1 MGDSE
6 RKKNKMSTK
15 RIAFLGLFL
24 AFAMILSYVESLIP
38 FYFGV
43 PGMKLG
49 LPNAAILM
57 VLYIFGP
64 LEALIV
70 NVIRVILTGLMFTNI
85 FSIMFSLF
93 GAVFSFVGMWL
104 IKKFLRPSIQVVSVF
119 GGLLHNIGQLIVA
132 ILIVKNYLVGYYLP
146 VLLIAGFV
154 TGLLIGIISAEVLKR
169 LQPLI
174 INTFA
179 G

>member
-1 MGDSE
+1 MTD
-6 RKKNKMSTK
+6 KTQKNRKMSTRK
-15 RIAFLGLFL
+15 LAFLGLFL

-64 LEALIV
+64 MEALIV
-70 NVIRVILTGLMFTNI
+70 NIIRVILTGLMFTNI

-93 GAVFSFVGMWL
+93 GAIFSFLGMWL
-104 IKKFLRPSIQVVSVF
+104 IKKFFKPSIQVVSVF
-119 GGLLHNIGQLIVA
+119 GGLLHNIGQLSCA

-146 VLLIAGFV
+146 VLLITGFL

-169 LQPLI
+169 IKPI
-174 INTFA
+174 IKNNNDI
-179 G
+179 

>member
-1 MGDSE
+1 MT
-6 RKKNKMSTK
+6 RLPNKKMSTRK
-15 RIAFLGLFL
+15 LAYLGLFL

-64 LEALIV
+64 AEALIV
-70 NVIRVILTGLMFTNI
+70 NVIRVILTGFMFTNI

-93 GAVFSFVGMWL
+93 GAVFSFLGMWL
-104 IKKFLRPSIQVVSVF
+104 IKKFLKASIQVVSVF
-119 GGLLHNIGQLIVA
+119 GGVLHNVGQLICA

-154 TGLLIGIISAEVLKR
+154 TGLLIGIISAAVLKR
-169 LQPLI
+169 IKPMLQNKDI
-174 INTFA
+174 